1 MFRPAGRTDQK
12 EAHIVFLCDVS
23 GSMSGEKITNVN
35 NAIGA
40 ALTATQSVISTLEH
54 TLFDA
59 IDISAI
65 RFSDTA
71 DWHIVPSKLHD
82 QFVWDE
88 LVEPTGI
95 TNLGQ
100 AYALLDNWLGSG
112 AINGVIDTLIVV
124 LITDGMPT
132 DEPSISAHWQID
144 KQVADN
150 FERIAFAL
158 GSDGESTYLDEFA
171 SHEDNLYILR
181 NESMLKELLTRALAK
196 AIKKIPDGKQ
206 APSPLN

>member
-1 MFRPAGRTDQK
+1 MFRPAGKVDQK
-12 EAHIVFLCDVS
+12 EAHIVFLCDAS
-23 GSMSGEKITNVN
+23 GSMSGEKMTNLN
-35 NAIGA
+35 TAIST
-40 ALTATQSVISTLEH
+40 ALAATQSVVATLEH
-54 TLFDA
+54 ALFDTV
-59 IDISAI
+59 DVSAI

-82 QFVWDE
+82 QFVWDK
-88 LVEPTGI
+88 LLKPTGI

-100 AYALLDNWLGSG
+100 AYTLLDSWLGSG
-112 AINGVIDTLIVV
+112 AVNGAIDTLIVV

-132 DEPSISAHWQID
+132 DEPRISAHWKID

-181 NESMLKELLTRALAK
+181 NESMLEELLTRALTK
-196 AIKKIPDGKQ
+196 AIKKITDGKHRHH
-206 APSPLN
+206 